1 MRRGL
6 EALPAAVA
14 ALCILALLAHGPLP
28 QPADYHAFA
37 DTADFLGIVRGRD
50 VLSNLGFAL
59 VGFWG
64 IARLWPQR
72 RHPAIAPGRT
82 GYALL
87 LLGLVLTAAGS
98 AYYHL
103 APDNDRLLLDR
114 LPIALACAGLL
125 AGVWAETGLPR
136 HHALPLASGL
146 GIYAVASVFW
156 WYCTERAGAGDLRP
170 YILLQI
176 LPVLL
181 IPLRQAI
188 RSSPAA
194 DRLSF
199 GLALGLY
206 VLAKLAEIYDAP
218 LLVLSGGLL
227 SGHSLKHLLA
237 TAAAALIVGR
247 LVRRAQPAA

>member
-1 MRRGL
+1 MRRAIA
-6 EALPAAVA
+6 ALPAAVTA
-14 ALCILALLAHGPLP
+14 CCILALLVHGPLP

-37 DTADFLGIVRGRD
+37 DTADFLRIGRGRD

-59 VGFWG
+59 AGLWG
-64 IARLWPQR
+64 MARLWPQR
-72 RHPAIAPGRT
+72 RHPAIASGFT
-82 GYALL
+82 GYTLL

-136 HHALPLASGL
+136 PYALPLAGGL
-146 GIYAVASVFW
+146 AAYAVASVFW
-156 WYCTERAGAGDLRP
+156 WYGTERAGAGDLRP

-176 LPVLL
+176 LPILL

-188 RSSPAA
+188 YGSPAA

-218 LLVLSGGLL
+218 LLGLSAGLL

-247 LVRRAQPAA
+247 LVHRTRSPA